1 MKTSYIFIAIAIS
14 QMRVAAMPAHQ
25 AIANLLKPVIHL
37 PISEISE
44 FSPQAG
50 EESEPKIGQYPNHTI
65 YATEE
70 NLNQFFDELKKYVN
84 DTSFDTFGFENHLE
98 EFKSEF
104 LKIAQSIKRDHP
116 PRSVKKQF
124 SFVKYMFKVMLEAN
138 DDLKYYR
145 YSDVPGHQLVSKII
159 ELNVRAMAFHDSHG
173 KLDLSMDNYIT
184 RIYKLHRTLY
194 VFFKKY
200 SSLSDVL
207 SDMLLIVNSQVAEA
221 ESTLDELWNM
231 IPNEEKKDIDI

>member
-1 MKTSYIFIAIAIS
+1 
-14 QMRVAAMPAHQ
+14 MRVAAMPVHQ
-25 AIANLLKPVIHL
+25 EITNSSRLVINL
-37 PISEISE
+37 PISESSE
-44 FSPQAG
+44 LKLQTG
-50 EESEPKIGQYPNHTI
+50 KESEPKIEQHSNHTV

-70 NLNQFFDELKKYVN
+70 NLSRFVDEMKKYVN
-84 DTSFDTFGFENHLE
+84 DTSFDVFGFENHLE
-98 EFKSEF
+98 VFKSEF

-116 PRSVKKQF
+116 PRNVKKQF
-124 SFVKYMFKVMLEAN
+124 SFAKYMFKLMSDAN

-159 ELNVRAMAFHDSHG
+159 ELNVRAMAFFDSHG

-221 ESTLDELWNM
+221 ESTLDELWSM
-231 IPNEEKKDIDI
+231 VPNEEKKDIDTE